1 MILDNYLTDLLRNVS
16 RYLINI
22 LGEGE
27 IIMAMGDRYD
37 AQAYAWHLRELSDGR
52 IFVRYDNEI
61 NFNNK
66 GRYNTSP
73 IVKVETNNVGQIRFT
88 TQSGSQYIF
97 RTDKCA
103 RPMNMLML
111 TARFGVEF

>member
-1 MILDNYLTDLLRNVS
+1 
-16 RYLINI
+16 
-22 LGEGE
+22 
-27 IIMAMGDRYD
+27 MAKGDRYD

-61 NFNNK
+61 NENNK

-73 IVKVETNNVGQIRFT
+73 IIKVETNRSQQIRFT

-103 RPMNMLML
+103 HPMNIILL